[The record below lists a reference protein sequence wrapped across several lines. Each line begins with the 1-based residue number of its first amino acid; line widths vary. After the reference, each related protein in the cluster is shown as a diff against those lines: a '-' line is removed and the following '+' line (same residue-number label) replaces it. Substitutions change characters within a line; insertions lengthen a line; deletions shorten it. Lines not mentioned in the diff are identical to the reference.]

1 MRPEIPLIQ
10 ESTHDSGRFVDE
22 PVHFCYAPLD
32 DIAEMLVVDIIVL
45 LANGSLSTILEFV
58 LAVAR

>member
-10 ESTHDSGRFVDE
+10 ESTHDSGCFVDE

-32 DIAEMLVVDIIVL
+32 DIAEMLVVDIVVL
-45 LANGSLSTILEFV
+45 LANGSLRTILEFV
-58 LAVAR
+58 LTVAK